1 MVGTFNLSRKPSV
14 VCHEVQCEDRDN
26 GGNDQQ
32 NWSQRKTSLK
42 RVPESDS
49 HHDPA
54 AGEIQAIANIW
65 YGLPPG
71 RHVKSRQT
79 MKLFL
84 IALAVAHS
92 WYTGYHDPVTGYECC
107 DDKKD
112 CGVINPRYVE
122 PLPGGD
128 FNVRT
133 GSKTLFFIPKNRVIE
148 SEDSQYHICLSP
160 PFSYIRCF
168 FAPHT
173 EASR

>member
-1 MVGTFNLSRKPSV
+1 
-14 VCHEVQCEDRDN
+14 
-26 GGNDQQ
+26 
-32 NWSQRKTSLK
+32 
-42 RVPESDS
+42 
-49 HHDPA
+49 
-54 AGEIQAIANIW
+54 
-65 YGLPPG
+65 
-71 RHVKSRQT
+71 
-79 MKLFL
+79 MKLVL

-112 CGVINPRYVE
+112 CGVISPRFVE
-122 PLPGGD
+122 PLPGGG

-133 GSKTLFFIPKNRVIE
+133 GSGPKDRYFIPKNRVIE

-173 EASR
+173 QASRAPLSGSPARAPWTPDDTTTFAVERSQ